1 MPPRPELAEPRK
13 RKNFTENDDILLLK
27 QVIADEPFR
36 HGCGKVMDKW
46 DKVAEVLLS
55 SPAFSR
61 ETLAGKTAQNRTT
74 LLLDAAKKKNA
85 AEARLSGVEV
95 TLSEKEA
102 LAKALLETMAEYRH
116 DRVLKKAV
124 EAQKAEIA
132 EAAGETVRKLAVE
145 RLKRPAAE
153 DGESPTKG
161 TKLVKIVGILAEYK
175 KKELPAK
182 KEQWKAERADRIAL
196 ERERL
201 VVERQ
206 RQIDNQ
212 RLIEVL
218 AVLTK
223 KYHVGVVVAA
233 MLRNHIT

>member
-13 RKNFTENDDILLLK
+13 RKHFTENDDILLLK
-27 QVIADEPFR
+27 QVITDEPFR
-36 HGCGKVMDKW
+36 HGGGKVIDKW

-74 LLLDAAKKKNA
+74 LLLAKKKNV

-102 LAKALLETMAEYRH
+102 L
-116 DRVLKKAV
+116 V
-124 EAQKAEIA
+124 EAEIA

-153 DGESPTKG
+153 DGEPTKG

-175 KKELPAK
+175 EKELAAK
-182 KEQWKAERADRIAL
+182 KDQWEAERADRIAL
-196 ERERL
+196 ERGRL

-218 AVLTK
+218 TVLAK
-223 KYHVGVVVAA
+223 K
-233 MLRNHIT
+233 

>member
-13 RKNFTENDDILLLK
+13 RKHFTENDDILLLK
-27 QVIADEPFR
+27 QVITDEPFR
-36 HGCGKVMDKW
+36 HGGGKVIDKW

-74 LLLDAAKKKNA
+74 LLLAKKKNA

-102 LAKALLETMAEYRH
+102 LAE
-116 DRVLKKAV
+116 
-124 EAQKAEIA
+124 AEIA

-153 DGESPTKG
+153 DGEPTKG

-175 KKELPAK
+175 EKELAAK
-182 KEQWKAERADRIAL
+182 KDQWEAERADRIAL
-196 ERERL
+196 ERGRL

-218 AVLTK
+218 TVLAK
-223 KYHVGVVVAA
+223 K
-233 MLRNHIT
+233 